1 MEINAKALRA
11 KRDAMAKKR
20 AGGDPRQKVDASSWS
35 PCEPLNADV
44 KTGMRPISRRAYKDG
59 GEVVEKMNRN
69 QKTANEYRE
78 GIKHVGALK
87 RGGRTK
93 KEDGGW
99 ISNLSKRMASSN
111 PMRRVGAKPE
121 PTRPRYAT
129 YDVVDEG
136 AIAKSPSARSPG
148 EGALTGSGRASQSS
162 ASRSPGEG
170 ALTGNSRAAVS
181 RAPSEGALTGRTASP
196 SETRSPGEGA
206 LTGSGRAAMA
216 SAPARSAPRASSRD
230 SGPTAGEMEAD
241 RLMDKY
247 NTKDGV
253 LPGGIVPK
261 KRGGRAKKQ
270 AGGPMVD
277 PAMAEAAGRAG
288 VAPDRLGFA
297 PSAPSGGVKKLLGL
311 KKGGT
316 ARKGR
321 ATGGSTVTDLT
332 GVRPTGGRSAHAA
345 GGKAKGKTNINIVSA
360 TGKPQDAAMPGMPAP
375 PPPMPPGM
383 PQAGGAPPMMPPGM
397 PGGMPMGRKSGGRAM
412 KSYKD
417 MTAGSLSGK
426 GRLQKTAIARNSMG

>member
-1 MEINAKALRA
+1 MSEFNAKALRA
-11 KRDAMAKKR
+11 KRDAMARKR
-20 AGGDPRQKVDASSWS
+20 AGVGDPRQKVDASSWS
-35 PCEPLNADV
+35 PAEPLNAHV

-59 GEVVEKMNRN
+59 GEVIEKMNRN

-78 GIKHVGALK
+78 GIKHVGGLK
-87 RGGRTK
+87 TGGRTK
-93 KEDGGW
+93 KEDGGF
-99 ISNLSKRMASSN
+99 ISNVAKRRNARTAAQLEAMK
-111 PMRRVGAKPE
+111 KPE
-121 PTRPRYAT
+121 PTRPRYAD
-129 YDVVDEG
+129 YNAVDEG
-136 AIAKSPSARSPG
+136 AVVKPPNPRSPG
-148 EGALTGSGRASQSS
+148 EGSLTGSD
-162 ASRSPGEG
+162 
-170 ALTGNSRAAVS
+170 RAAPV
-181 RAPSEGALTGRTASP
+181 
-196 SETRSPGEGA
+196 
-206 LTGSGRAAMA
+206 
-216 SAPARSAPRASSRD
+216 ARSAPRPAPPA

-241 RLMDKY
+241 RLMDKW

-253 LPGGIVPK
+253 RPGGIVPK
-261 KRGGRAKKQ
+261 KRGGRLKKQ

-321 ATGGSTVTDLT
+321 ATGGATVTDLT
-332 GVRPTGGRSAHAA
+332 GVRPAGGRTAHAS
-345 GGKAKGKTNINIVSA
+345 GGKAKGKTNINIVIA

-383 PQAGGAPPMMPPGM
+383 PAAGGAPPMMPPGM

-417 MTAGSLSGK
+417 MTAGSLSGL
-426 GRLQKTAIARNSMG
+426 GRLQKTSIAKNSMG

>member
-1 MEINAKALRA
+1 MSEFNAKALRA
-11 KRDAMAKKR
+11 KRDAMARKR
-20 AGGDPRQKVDASSWS
+20 AGVDDPRQKVDASSWS
-35 PCEPLNADV
+35 PAEPLNAHV

-59 GEVVEKMNRN
+59 GEVIEKMNRN

-78 GIKHVGALK
+78 GIKHVGGLK
-87 RGGRTK
+87 TGGRTK
-93 KEDGGW
+93 KEDGGF
-99 ISNLSKRMASSN
+99 ISNVAKRRNARTAAQLEAMK
-111 PMRRVGAKPE
+111 KPE
-121 PTRPRYAT
+121 PTRPRYAD
-129 YDVVDEG
+129 YNAVDEG
-136 AIAKSPSARSPG
+136 AVVKPPNPRSPG
-148 EGALTGSGRASQSS
+148 EGS
-162 ASRSPGEG
+162 
-170 ALTGNSRAAVS
+170 
-181 RAPSEGALTGRTASP
+181 
-196 SETRSPGEGA
+196 
-206 LTGSGRAAMA
+206 LTGSGRAA
-216 SAPARSAPRASSRD
+216 PVARSAPRPAPPA
-230 SGPTAGEMEAD
+230 SGPTAGEREAD
-241 RLMDKY
+241 RLMDKW

-261 KRGGRAKKQ
+261 KNGGRAKKQ

-321 ATGGSTVTDLT
+321 ATGGATVTDLT
-332 GVRPTGGRSAHAA
+332 GVRPAGGRTAHAS
-345 GGKAKGKTNINIVSA
+345 GGKAKGKTNINIVIA

-383 PQAGGAPPMMPPGM
+383 PAAGGAPPMMPPGM

-417 MTAGSLSGK
+417 MTAGSLSGL
-426 GRLQKTAIARNSMG
+426 GRLQKTSIAKNSMG

>member
-35 PCEPLNADV
+35 PSEPLNADV

-69 QKTANEYRE
+69 LKDANEYRE

-93 KEDGGW
+93 KEKGGF
-99 ISNLSKRMASSN
+99 ISNVAKRMASWE
-111 PMRRVGAKPE
+111 PMRRTDAKPEAKPE
-121 PTRPRYAT
+121 PSRPRYAD
-129 YDVVDEG
+129 YNAVDEG
-136 AIAKSPSARSPG
+136 AVVKPPN
-148 EGALTGSGRASQSS
+148 
-162 ASRSPGEG
+162 P
-170 ALTGNSRAAVS
+170 
-181 RAPSEGALTGRTASP
+181 
-196 SETRSPGEGA
+196 RSPGEGA
-206 LTGSGRAAMA
+206 LTGSGRAAMT
-216 SAPARSAPRASSRD
+216 SAPARSAPRAAP

-241 RLMDKY
+241 RLMDKW

-288 VAPDRLGFA
+288 VAPDRLGFSPA
-297 PSAPSGGVKKLLGL
+297 APSGGVKKLLGL

-345 GGKAKGKTNINIVSA
+345 GGKAKGKTNINIVIA

-383 PQAGGAPPMMPPGM
+383 PPAGGAPPMMPPGM

>member
-35 PCEPLNADV
+35 PSEPLNADV

-59 GEVVEKMNRN
+59 GEVIEKMNRN
-69 QKTANEYRE
+69 QKTANEARE

-93 KEDGGW
+93 KEKGGGVGPD
-99 ISNLSKRMASSN
+99 LSKVTNEPVGGSV
-111 PMRRVGAKPE
+111 RRWLRGEAPAPSATAPKARQYAAAK
-121 PTRPRYAT
+121 YN
-129 YDVVDEG
+129 VVDEG
-136 AIAKSPSARSPG
+136 GISKSGAPLGGYRGAKYDAMEEGNKPVSAP
-148 EGALTGSGRASQSS
+148 AK
-162 ASRSPGEG
+162 
-170 ALTGNSRAAVS
+170 
-181 RAPSEGALTGRTASP
+181 APPRPVAR
-196 SETRSPGEGA
+196 
-206 LTGSGRAAMA
+206 A
-216 SAPARSAPRASSRD
+216 SAP
-230 SGPTAGEMEAD
+230 SGPTAGAKEAD
-241 RLMDKY
+241 RLMDY
-247 NTKDGV
+247 WNTKDGV
-253 LPGGIVPK
+253 RPGGIVPK

-297 PSAPSGGVKKLLGL
+297 PAAPSGGVKKLLGL

-345 GGKAKGKTNINIVSA
+345 GGKAKGKTNINIVIA

-383 PQAGGAPPMMPPGM
+383 PAAGGAPPMMPPGM

-417 MTAGSLSGK
+417 MTAGSLSGL
-426 GRLQKTAIARNSMG
+426 GRLQKTAIAKNSMG

>member
-59 GEVVEKMNRN
+59 GEVIEKMNRN
-69 QKTANEYRE
+69 QKTANEARE
-78 GIKHVGALK
+78 GIKHIGALK

-99 ISNLSKRMASSN
+99 ISNVAKRRNARTAAQLEAMK
-111 PMRRVGAKPE
+111 KPE
-121 PTRPRYAT
+121 PTRPRYAD
-129 YDVVDEG
+129 YNAVDEG
-136 AIAKSPSARSPG
+136 AVVKPP
-148 EGALTGSGRASQSS
+148 AS
-162 ASRSPGEG
+162 
-170 ALTGNSRAAVS
+170 
-181 RAPSEGALTGRTASP
+181 
-196 SETRSPGEGA
+196 RSPGEGA

-216 SAPARSAPRASSRD
+216 SAPARSAPRPAARA

-241 RLMDKY
+241 RLMDKW

-253 LPGGIVPK
+253 RPGGIVPK

-270 AGGPMVD
+270 GGGPMVD

-332 GVRPTGGRSAHAA
+332 GVRPTGGRTAHAS
-345 GGKAKGKTNINIVSA
+345 GGKAKGKTNINIVIA

-383 PQAGGAPPMMPPGM
+383 PAAGGAPPMMPPGM

-412 KSYKD
+412 RSYKD
-417 MTAGSLSGK
+417 MTAGSLSGL
-426 GRLQKTAIARNSMG
+426 GRLQKTAIAKNSMG

>member
-99 ISNLSKRMASSN
+99 ISNVAKRRNARTAAQLEAMK
-111 PMRRVGAKPE
+111 KPE
-121 PTRPRYAT
+121 PTRPRDAYYNAD
-129 YDVVDEG
+129 YKVVYEGADEG
-136 AIAKSPSARSPG
+136 AD
-148 EGALTGSGRASQSS
+148 EGAVVK
-162 ASRSPGEG
+162 PP
-170 ALTGNSRAAVS
+170 N
-181 RAPSEGALTGRTASP
+181 P
-196 SETRSPGEGA
+196 RSPGEGA

-216 SAPARSAPRASSRD
+216 SAPARSAPRPAARA
-230 SGPTAGEMEAD
+230 SGPTAGEREAD
-241 RLMDKY
+241 RLMDKW

-253 LPGGIVPK
+253 LPGGIVAK

-270 AGGPMVD
+270 GGGPMVD

-345 GGKAKGKTNINIVSA
+345 GGKAKGKTNINIVIA